1 MVGKLEKISKKYF
14 DGAKLWEIALGCA
27 LMVVPFLAIIA
38 KM

>member
-1 MVGKLEKISKKYF
+1 MNKIREKYF